1 MERREDYIARLY
13 EYLNSVRER
22 PFKYGSNDCA
32 LFTAGAVAAMTGE
45 DPAAEFRGRY
55 KTLIGG
61 RRKIRAAGYADQID
75 FVARNFG
82 EIPAHEARAGD
93 LILTN
98 EGALGVCVGDRLALA
113 GETGLRFALL
123 SSIERAFR

>member
-13 EYLNSVRER
+13 DYLNSVRGA
-22 PFKYGSNDCA
+22 PFRYGANDCA
-32 LFTAGAVAAMTGE
+32 LFTAGAVAAMTDE
-45 DPAAEFRGRY
+45 DPAAAFRGRY

-61 RRKIRAAGYADQID
+61 LRKIREAGYADQVD
-75 FVARNFG
+75 FVARNFA
-82 EIPAHEARAGD
+82 EIPPREARAGD
-93 LILTN
+93 LILTD

-113 GETGLRFALL
+113 GETGLRFAPL